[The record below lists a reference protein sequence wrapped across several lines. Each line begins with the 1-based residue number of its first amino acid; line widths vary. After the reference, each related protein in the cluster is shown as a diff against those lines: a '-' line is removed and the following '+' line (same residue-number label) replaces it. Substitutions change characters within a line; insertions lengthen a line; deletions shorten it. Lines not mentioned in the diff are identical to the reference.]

1 MSLPTVI
8 QAKLDGRTVR
18 VAPLVEFCFK
28 TQPRRVWPGR
38 YTLNAGGHDWF
49 GLNKLGAGME
59 IADPGDLEASEM
71 KFFVSGV
78 DERFLELFTL
88 AAAESREEY
97 VGRHV
102 RVYEQYFDDDWQKL
116 DEPQAVTAG
125 IMDSIGIDSYQIEV
139 DGVEYTQRIIS
150 ITAQN
155 IFHGRSGTSVDF
167 WTNQSQQRRSPGDRG
182 LEYRSQLIEVNIET
196 PW

>member
-8 QAKLDGRTVR
+8 QARLDGRRVI
-18 VAPLVEFCFK
+18 VAPLVEFCFL
-28 TQPRRVWPGR
+28 TQPRRVWPGN
-38 YTLNAGGHDWF
+38 YMLDAGGHQWF

-78 DERFLELFTL
+78 DDRFLELFTL
-88 AAAESREEY
+88 AAGESRAEY

-102 RVYEQYFDDDWQKL
+102 RVYEQHFDDDIQKL

-125 IMDSIGIDSYQIEV
+125 IMDSISIDAHPIEV
-139 DGVEYTQRIIS
+139 DGVHYTQRIIG

-155 IFHGRSGTSVDF
+155 IFHGRSGSSASF
-167 WTNQSQQRRSPGDRG
+167 YTNQDQQRRSPGDRG
-182 LEYRSQLIEVNIET
+182 LEHKTGLVEVNIET

>member
-1 MSLPTVI
+1 MTLSAVI

-18 VAPLVEFCFK
+18 VAPLVEFCFLSG
-28 TQPRRVWPGR
+28 PRRVWSGN

-59 IADPGDLEASEM
+59 IADVGDLEAGEM

-78 DERFLELFTL
+78 DDRFLELFTIV
-88 AAAESREEY
+88 AGESRAEY
-97 VGRHV
+97 VGKHV

-116 DEPQAVTAG
+116 DEPQAATAG
-125 IMDSIGIDSYQIEV
+125 IMDSIGIESRPVED
-139 DGVEYTQRIIS
+139 DGKSYTQRIIS
-150 ITAQN
+150 ISAQN
-155 IFHGRSGTSVDF
+155 IFYGRSNSSASFYTHQD
-167 WTNQSQQRRSPGDRG
+167 QQRRSPGDRG
-182 LEYRSQLIEVNIET
+182 LEYKDQLVELKIKV